1 MTEKQKKPW
10 KPGKRDLLFLGII
23 ATVVIALVLGTSERK
38 TKPVADDT
46 IHQTASSKAQCMSC
60 HNADGVLPQ
69 AAGHTL
75 SQQCFQ
81 CHCHVSARPP
91 DSGKPIKKT
100 LSKNNCHS

>member
-1 MTEKQKKPW
+1 MSTEPKKSLQ
-10 KPGKRDLLFLGII
+10 PGKRDLLFLG
-23 ATVVIALVLGTSERK
+23 VIAAVVLLLVLGTSERK
-38 TKPVADDT
+38 TKPVPDDS

-81 CHCHVSARPP
+81 CHQQPEGWVG
-91 DSGKPIKKT
+91 GKK
-100 LSKNNCHS
+100 